1 MLTFTSVFFEGQI
14 SEVLLKK
21 NSFLR
26 KGKFRNSRK
35 MEKHILSKSSFLK
48 GCQCPKAL
56 YMSKHNRA
64 LWEEPD
70 AALQAIFTQGKKV
83 GMLAQQLFPGGI
95 DCTPESNFDFQEAV
109 MRTSEEIA
117 KGTKVIYEA
126 AFQFD
131 GVLAALDILVRNGN
145 EWMAYEVKSSTS
157 VTETYE
163 WDATIQYY
171 TITNSGIAL
180 QDISIVHVNNQYVK
194 DGPVDVHE
202 LFTIA
207 SVKERVLE
215 LLPGIPAKVA
225 ELKAVL
231 SVDKIP
237 EMDIGPHCNNPY
249 SCDFAGHCWEH
260 IPDYSVFNIARLT
273 ENRKFE
279 LYKKNI
285 INFIDIPDD
294 YPLNENQWMQVK
306 SELNN
311 TTTIDK
317 QKIKEFVSELQY
329 PLYFMDF
336 ETFATAIPVFD
347 KSKPYQQL
355 LFQYSLHILPAAKGE
370 LQHKEFLAEANGTDP
385 RIPFIEKLITD
396 CGTTGDILVYNIG
409 FERGKLLDL
418 AMSFPKY
425 KIGINNIIARL
436 KDLMIPFQQRWYY
449 TPSMQGSYSIKKVLP
464 ALVPE
469 MSYKDLNIQEGGSAS
484 NVFASMVMGEFEGDV
499 EQVRGDLREYCG
511 MDTLGMVEVLKKLRL
526 G

>member
-1 MLTFTSVFFEGQI
+1 
-14 SEVLLKK
+14 
-21 NSFLR
+21 
-26 KGKFRNSRK
+26 

-48 GCQCPKAL
+48 GCQCPKVL
-56 YMSKHNRA
+56 YMSKHNRG
-64 LWEEPD
+64 LREEPD

-83 GMLAQQLFPGGI
+83 GELAQQLFPGGV
-95 DCTPESNFDFQEAV
+95 DCTPVSVFDFQEAV
-109 MRTSEEIA
+109 VRTREEIA

-126 AFQFD
+126 SFQYD
-131 GVLAALDILVRNGN
+131 GVLAALDILVKDKSG
-145 EWMAYEVKSSTS
+145 WKAYEVKSSTS

-180 QDISIVHVNNQYVK
+180 KDISIVHINNQYEK
-194 DGPVDVHE
+194 DAPVDVNE

-215 LLPGIPAKVA
+215 LMPGIPAKVA

-231 SVDKIP
+231 SLDKIP
-237 EMDIGPHCNNPY
+237 DMDIGPHCNSPY

-260 IPDYSVFNIARLT
+260 IPEYSVFNIARLT
-273 ENRKFE
+273 ETRKFE

-294 YPLNENQWMQVK
+294 YPLNENQWVQVK

-311 TTTIDK
+311 PTTIDK
-317 QKIKEFVSELQY
+317 KKIKEFVSELQY
-329 PLYFMDF
+329 PLYYMDF

-355 LFQYSLHILPAAKGE
+355 VFQYSLHILPSAKGE
-370 LQHKEFLAEANGTDP
+370 LQHKEFLAEADGTDP
-385 RIPFIEKLITD
+385 RIPFIDKLITD
-396 CGTTGDILVYNIG
+396 CGTAGDILVYNIG
-409 FERGKLLDL
+409 FERGKLSDL
-418 AMSFPKY
+418 ILSFPKY
-425 KIGINNIIARL
+425 KTAINKIIARL

-469 MSYKDLNIQEGGSAS
+469 LSYSNLNIQEGGTAS
-484 NVFASMVMGEFEGDV
+484 GVFAAMVMGEFVGDV
-499 EQVRGDLREYCG
+499 EQVRGDLREYCR
-511 MDTLGMVEVLKKLRL
+511 MDTFAMVEVLKKL
-526 G
+526 

>member
-1 MLTFTSVFFEGQI
+1 M
-14 SEVLLKK
+14 
-21 NSFLR
+21 
-26 KGKFRNSRK
+26 
-35 MEKHILSKSSFLK
+35 
-48 GCQCPKAL
+48 
-56 YMSKHNRA
+56 
-64 LWEEPD
+64 
-70 AALQAIFTQGKKV
+70 QAIFTQGKKV
-83 GMLAQQLFPGGI
+83 GELAQQLFPGGI
-95 DCTPESNFDFQEAV
+95 DCTPGSDFDFQDAV
-109 MRTSEEIA
+109 IRTREEIA

-126 AFQFD
+126 AFQYD
-131 GVLAALDILVRNGN
+131 GVLAALDILVRDEDG
-145 EWMAYEVKSSTS
+145 WRAYEVKSSTS

-163 WDATIQYY
+163 LDATIQYY

-180 QDISIVHVNNQYVK
+180 KDISIVHINNQYVK

-202 LFTIA
+202 LFTVA

-215 LLPGIPAKVA
+215 LLPDIPAKVA

-231 SVDKIP
+231 SMDKIP
-237 EMDIGPHCNNPY
+237 DMDIGPHCNSPY

-273 ENRKFE
+273 ETRKFE

-317 QKIKEFVSELQY
+317 KKIKEFVRDLQY

-355 LFQYSLHILPAAKGE
+355 VFQYSLHILPSANGE

-385 RIPFIEKLITD
+385 RIPFIEKLIND

-409 FERGKLLDL
+409 FERGKLSDL
-418 AMSFPKY
+418 ALSFPKY
-425 KIGINNIIARL
+425 KAAVNKIIARL

-449 TPSMQGSYSIKKVLP
+449 TPSMHGSYSIKKVLP
-464 ALVPE
+464 ALVPAL
-469 MSYKDLNIQEGGSAS
+469 SYSNLNIQEGNTAS
-484 NVFASMVMGEFEGDV
+484 SVFAAMVMGEFDGDV

-511 MDTLGMVEVLKKLRL
+511 MDTVAMVEILRKLQML
-526 G
+526 

>member
-1 MLTFTSVFFEGQI
+1 
-14 SEVLLKK
+14 
-21 NSFLR
+21 
-26 KGKFRNSRK
+26 

-48 GCQCPKAL
+48 GCQCQKAL
-56 YMSKHNRA
+56 YMSKHNRG
-64 LWEEPD
+64 LKEESD
-70 AALQAIFTQGKKV
+70 TALQAIFAKEKKV
-83 GMLAQQLFPGGI
+83 GELAQQLFPGGV
-95 DCTPESNFDFQEAV
+95 DCTPVSAFEFQEAV
-109 MRTSEEIA
+109 VRTREEIA

-126 AFQFD
+126 AFQYD
-131 GVLAALDILVRNGN
+131 GVLAALDILVKDKSG
-145 EWMAYEVKSSTS
+145 WKVYEVKSSTS

-163 WDATIQYY
+163 LDATIQYFA
-171 TITNSGIAL
+171 ITNSGIAL
-180 QDISIVHVNNQYVK
+180 KDISIVHINNQYVK
-194 DGPVDVHE
+194 EGLIDVHE

-231 SVDKIP
+231 SMDKIP
-237 EMDIGPHCNNPY
+237 DMDIGPHCNSPY

-273 ENRKFE
+273 ETRKFE

-317 QKIKEFVSELQY
+317 KKIKEFLNDLHYLQ
-329 PLYFMDF
+329 YFMDF
-336 ETFATAIPVFD
+336 ETFSTTIPVFD

-355 LFQYSLHILPAAKGE
+355 VFQYSLHILPSAKGE

-409 FERGKLLDL
+409 FERGKLSDL
-418 AMSFPKY
+418 ALSFPKY
-425 KIGINNIIARL
+425 KVAINNIIARL

-449 TPSMQGSYSIKKVLP
+449 TPAMQGSYSIKKVLP
-464 ALVPE
+464 ALVPV
-469 MSYKDLNIQEGGSAS
+469 MSYSNLNIQEGTTAS
-484 NVFASMVMGEFEGDV
+484 GV
-499 EQVRGDLREYCG
+499 LR
-511 MDTLGMVEVLKKLRL
+511 RW
-526 G
+526 